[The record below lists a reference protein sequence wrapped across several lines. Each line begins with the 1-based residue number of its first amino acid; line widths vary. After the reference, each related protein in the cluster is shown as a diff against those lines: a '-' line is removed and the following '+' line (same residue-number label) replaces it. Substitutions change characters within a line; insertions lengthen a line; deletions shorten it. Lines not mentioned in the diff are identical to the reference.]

1 MKRLTTLLLS
11 LILLALSPAAGA
23 AAFAEMPPG
32 AWYAGAARSLNRA
45 GVLWLEESQKDFP
58 PDTPLT
64 AGELARFTALLKGE
78 EPGAAEGEETV
89 TRLEMAE
96 ALMETAGLPTD
107 AADPMAWAVET
118 GLLQGYPDGSLQ
130 PQRTVTYAEAAVM
143 GNRFFTWS
151 RLQALDIRAQAVDGR
166 SWHCLQD
173 ICRSGGIAMEE
184 QGDRILL
191 REGGL
196 TVELGLGDR
205 YLRREG
211 HLMNSMAAAPVRRD
225 GLIWVSPD
233 LLLSLLTGGE
243 AVTPSLYRA
252 VYFFEEEAA
261 AAIQDPE
268 AEESRRI
275 LEQIA
280 LPTSMGIEA
289 VRVDRSR
296 LFQNTPIADLPA
308 SFGADMA
315 AFGFADVS
323 DLCYTDYE
331 VAAGVQTLQ
340 RMLDLLYEAEPDLAP
355 YSPYDP
361 SCAPEVWTLGD
372 YNAWQSEESRGG
384 KWAAAGLDPGNPSDL
399 ERIRFLEERDILPG
413 DVSILRK
420 EFQNDYMVRTDQEL
434 REVLEAAYQIELAGL
449 GAESR

>member
-11 LILLALSPAAGA
+11 LILLSLSPAAGA
-23 AAFAEMPPG
+23 AAFAEMSPG

-45 GVLWLEESQKDFP
+45 GVLWLEESQKDFL

-191 REGGL
+191 
-196 TVELGLGDR
+196 
-205 YLRREG
+205 
-211 HLMNSMAAAPVRRD
+211 
-225 GLIWVSPD
+225 
-233 LLLSLLTGGE
+233 
-243 AVTPSLYRA
+243 
-252 VYFFEEEAA
+252 
-261 AAIQDPE
+261 
-268 AEESRRI
+268 
-275 LEQIA
+275 
-280 LPTSMGIEA
+280 
-289 VRVDRSR
+289 
-296 LFQNTPIADLPA
+296 
-308 SFGADMA
+308 
-315 AFGFADVS
+315 
-323 DLCYTDYE
+323 
-331 VAAGVQTLQ
+331 
-340 RMLDLLYEAEPDLAP
+340 
-355 YSPYDP
+355 
-361 SCAPEVWTLGD
+361 
-372 YNAWQSEESRGG
+372 
-384 KWAAAGLDPGNPSDL
+384 
-399 ERIRFLEERDILPG
+399 
-413 DVSILRK
+413 
-420 EFQNDYMVRTDQEL
+420 
-434 REVLEAAYQIELAGL
+434 
-449 GAESR
+449 